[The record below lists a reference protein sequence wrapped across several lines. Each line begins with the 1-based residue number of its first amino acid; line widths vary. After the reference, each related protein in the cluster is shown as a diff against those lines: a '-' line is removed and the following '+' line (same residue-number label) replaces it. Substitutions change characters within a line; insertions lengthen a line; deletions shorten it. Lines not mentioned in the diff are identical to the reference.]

1 MKEKIISLFED
12 EEEFEEYMRYFKPM
26 MFGLVMT
33 IVAILI

>member
-26 MFGLVMT
+26 MLGLAMT
-33 IVAILI
+33 IIAILI